1 MNNFGCIQIRTR
13 NCLVRST
20 NVTSVPCRP
29 PASLCIVQKEFLLRN
44 FFSRRF
50 ADFLTGRKTCCV
62 GHAMAIFLV
71 KWVEEVRSR
80 PIGNL
85 SRVFFNWSVK
95 SLSFQSR
102 IGIKEKK
109 ETTRWRKKT
118 GLDWDQIKTSAS
130 KASDWPRTE
139 LFSVKQSFLDPE
151 RFIAPVANVCSWLHW
166 QLYA

>member
-1 MNNFGCIQIRTR
+1 MPGTR
-13 NCLVRST
+13 FDCFEDICSSFKCCSLFLVVYSLENPTEQFWLYPDSNPELLDKKHKRYLSAM
-20 NVTSVPCRP
+20 P
-29 PASLCIVQKEFLLRN
+29 PTSLCIVQKEYLLRN

-50 ADFLTGRKTCCV
+50 ADFLTGRKTCFV

-109 ETTRWRKKT
+109 ETTR
-118 GLDWDQIKTSAS
+118 
-130 KASDWPRTE
+130 
-139 LFSVKQSFLDPE
+139 
-151 RFIAPVANVCSWLHW
+151 
-166 QLYA
+166 